1 MKFVLTIL
9 IAWYGNIV
17 LIKQFLIS
25 FSVQLDSIQPKVFL
39 QFLAIMEHSTS
50 WMHQMFCLSYIGN
63 GVTILPKQRV
73 SSLFLP
79 VYIYFKTFWNSCDIH
94 FFYLFSGYQ
103 SIAVQSAK
111 NGKPQEE
118 IYWFSDPVLSCD
130 VHFSCSCV
138 LLLWLSKVLES

>member
-17 LIKQFLIS
+17 LIRQFLIS

-63 GVTILPKQRV
+63 GVTILLKHQV

-79 VYIYFKTFWNSCDIH
+79 VYIFQNLLKFLWYSFLLSLLRISKHCSPVSKERKTSGRNLLVLWSCT
-94 FFYLFSGYQ
+94 Q
-103 SIAVQSAK
+103 
-111 NGKPQEE
+111 
-118 IYWFSDPVLSCD
+118 
-130 VHFSCSCV
+130 
-138 LLLWLSKVLES
+138 LWCTF

>member
-73 SSLFLP
+73 SSLFLLVYVFQNLLKFLWYSFLLSPLRISKHCSP
-79 VYIYFKTFWNSCDIH
+79 VSKEQKTSERNLLVLWSCT
-94 FFYLFSGYQ
+94 Q
-103 SIAVQSAK
+103 
-111 NGKPQEE
+111 
-118 IYWFSDPVLSCD
+118 
-130 VHFSCSCV
+130 
-138 LLLWLSKVLES
+138 LWCTF